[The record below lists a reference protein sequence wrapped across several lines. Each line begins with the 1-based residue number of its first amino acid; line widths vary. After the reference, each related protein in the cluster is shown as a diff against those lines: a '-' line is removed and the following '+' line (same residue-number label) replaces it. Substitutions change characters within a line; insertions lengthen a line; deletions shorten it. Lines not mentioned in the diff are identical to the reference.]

1 MKYIRRY
8 DKVTADYIIEE
19 EPDYDLSGPLNFL
32 DYLMIIFYVGC
43 VLFMLAFVIIMIVFA
58 FS

>member
-1 MKYIRRY
+1 MKYMRKFGKIHP
-8 DKVTADYIIEE
+8 DYIIEE

-43 VLFMLAFVIIMIVFA
+43 VLFMLALLILIIVSA

>member
-1 MKYIRRY
+1 MKYIR
-8 DKVTADYIIEE
+8 KIGAILPDYIIDE

>member
-8 DKVTADYIIEE
+8 DKITADYIIEE
-19 EPDYDLSGPLNFL
+19 LDYDLSGPLNFL
-32 DYLMIIFYVGC
+32 DYLMIIYFVGC
-43 VLFMLAFVIIMIVFA
+43 VLFMLALLILIIVSA

>member
-8 DKVTADYIIEE
+8 DKITADYIIEE

>member
-8 DKVTADYIIEE
+8 DKITADYIIEE
-19 EPDYDLSGPLNFL
+19 LDYDLSGPLNFL

-58 FS
+58 FP

>member
-1 MKYIRRY
+1 MKYIR
-8 DKVTADYIIEE
+8 KFGEILPDYIIEE

-32 DYLMIIFYVGC
+32 DYLMIIYFVGC
-43 VLFMLAFVIIMIVFA
+43 MLFMLALLILIIVSA

>member
-8 DKVTADYIIEE
+8 DKITADYIIEE
-19 EPDYDLSGPLNFL
+19 LDYDLSGPLNFL
-32 DYLMIIFYVGC
+32 DYLMIIYFVGC
-43 VLFMLAFVIIMIVFA
+43 MLFMLALLILIIVSA

>member
-8 DKVTADYIIEE
+8 DKITADYIIEE
-19 EPDYDLSGPLNFL
+19 LDYDLSGPLNFL
-32 DYLMIIFYVGC
+32 DYLMIIFFVGC
-43 VLFMLAFVIIMIVFA
+43 MLFMLALLILIIVSA

>member
-1 MKYIRRY
+1 MKYIREFGEIL
-8 DKVTADYIIEE
+8 ADYIIEE
-19 EPDYDLSGPLNFL
+19 LDYDLSGPLNFL

>member
-8 DKVTADYIIEE
+8 DKITADYIIEE
-19 EPDYDLSGPLNFL
+19 EPDYDLSGPLTFL

>member
-1 MKYIRRY
+1 MKYMRKFGEIHP
-8 DKVTADYIIEE
+8 DYIIEE

-32 DYLMIIFYVGC
+32 DYLMIIYFVGC
-43 VLFMLAFVIIMIVFA
+43 MLFMLALLILIIVSA

>member
-8 DKVTADYIIEE
+8 DKITADYIIEE

-32 DYLMIIFYVGC
+32 DYLMIIYFVGC
-43 VLFMLAFVIIMIVFA
+43 MLFMLAFVIIMIVFA

>member
-8 DKVTADYIIEE
+8 DKITADYIIEE

-43 VLFMLAFVIIMIVFA
+43 VLFMLAFYG
-58 FS
+58 S

>member
-8 DKVTADYIIEE
+8 DKITADYIIEE
-19 EPDYDLSGPLNFL
+19 PEGDPGPPGCF
-32 DYLMIIFYVGC
+32 DYLMIIFFVGC
-43 VLFMLAFVIIMIVFA
+43 MLFMLALLILIIVSA

>member
-8 DKVTADYIIEE
+8 DKITADYIIEE

-43 VLFMLAFVIIMIVFA
+43 VLFMLAFLILIIVSA

>member
-1 MKYIRRY
+1 MKYMRKFGEILP
-8 DKVTADYIIEE
+8 DYIIEE
-19 EPDYDLSGPLNFL
+19 LYYDLSGPLNFL

>member
-8 DKVTADYIIEE
+8 DKITADYIIEE
-19 EPDYDLSGPLNFL
+19 LDYDLSGPLNFL

-43 VLFMLAFVIIMIVFA
+43 VLFMLALLILIIVFA

>member
-8 DKVTADYIIEE
+8 DKITADYIIEE
-19 EPDYDLSGPLNFL
+19 LDYDLSGPLNFL

-43 VLFMLAFVIIMIVFA
+43 VLFMLAFLIIVIVFA

>member
-8 DKVTADYIIEE
+8 DKITADYIIEE
-19 EPDYDLSGPLNFL
+19 ELDYDLSGPLNFL

>member
-8 DKVTADYIIEE
+8 DKITADYIIE

>member
-8 DKVTADYIIEE
+8 DKITADYIIEE
-19 EPDYDLSGPLNFL
+19 PEGDPGPLNFL

>member
-8 DKVTADYIIEE
+8 DKITADYIIEE
-19 EPDYDLSGPLNFL
+19 LDYDLSGPLNFL

>member
-8 DKVTADYIIEE
+8 DKITADYIIEE
-19 EPDYDLSGPLNFL
+19 LDYDLSGPLNFL

-43 VLFMLAFVIIMIVFA
+43 VLFMLALLILIIVSA

>member
-8 DKVTADYIIEE
+8 DKITADYIIEE
-19 EPDYDLSGPLNFL
+19 LDYDLSGPLNFL
-32 DYLMIIFYVGC
+32 DYLMIIYFVGC
-43 VLFMLAFVIIMIVFA
+43 MLFMLALLIIMIVFA

>member
-1 MKYIRRY
+1 MKYMRKFGEILP
-8 DKVTADYIIEE
+8 DYIIEE

-32 DYLMIIFYVGC
+32 DYLMIIYFVGC
-43 VLFMLAFVIIMIVFA
+43 MLFMLALLILIIVSA

>member
-1 MKYIRRY
+1 MKYMRKFGEILP
-8 DKVTADYIIEE
+8 DYIIEE
-19 EPDYDLSGPLNFL
+19 PEGDPGPLNFL

>member
-1 MKYIRRY
+1 MKYMRRY
-8 DKVTADYIIEE
+8 DKITADYIIEE

>member
-1 MKYIRRY
+1 MKYIR
-8 DKVTADYIIEE
+8 KFGEILPDYIIEE

-43 VLFMLAFVIIMIVFA
+43 MLFMLALLILIIVSA

>member
-8 DKVTADYIIEE
+8 DKITADYIIEE
-19 EPDYDLSGPLNFL
+19 LDYDLSGPLNFL
-32 DYLMIIFYVGC
+32 DYLMIIYFVGC

>member
-8 DKVTADYIIEE
+8 DKITADYIIEE
-19 EPDYDLSGPLNFL
+19 LDYDLSGPLNFL
-32 DYLMIIFYVGC
+32 DYLMIIYFVGC
-43 VLFMLAFVIIMIVFA
+43 MLFMLALLILIIVFA

>member
-8 DKVTADYIIEE
+8 DKITADYIIEE
-19 EPDYDLSGPLNFL
+19 LDYDLSGPLNFL

-43 VLFMLAFVIIMIVFA
+43 MLFMLAFVIIMIVFA

>member
-1 MKYIRRY
+1 MKYMRKFGEILP
-8 DKVTADYIIEE
+8 DYIIEE
-19 EPDYDLSGPLNFL
+19 ELDYDVSGPLNFL

>member
-8 DKVTADYIIEE
+8 DKILPDYIIEE
-19 EPDYDLSGPLNFL
+19 LDYDLSGPLNFL

>member
-8 DKVTADYIIEE
+8 DKITADYIIEE
-19 EPDYDLSGPLNFL
+19 LDYDLSGPLNFL
-32 DYLMIIFYVGC
+32 DYLMIIYFVGC
-43 VLFMLAFVIIMIVFA
+43 MLFMLAFVIIMIVFA

>member
-1 MKYIRRY
+1 MKYMRKFGEILP
-8 DKVTADYIIEE
+8 DYIIEE
-19 EPDYDLSGPLNFL
+19 EPDYDLSGPLTFL

-43 VLFMLAFVIIMIVFA
+43 VLFMLALLILIIVSA